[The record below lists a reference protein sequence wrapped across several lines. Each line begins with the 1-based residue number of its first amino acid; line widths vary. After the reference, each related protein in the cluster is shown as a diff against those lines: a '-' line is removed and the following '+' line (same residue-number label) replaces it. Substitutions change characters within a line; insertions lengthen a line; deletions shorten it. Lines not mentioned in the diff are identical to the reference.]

1 MAGPISLTG
10 DRALDRALSRA
21 TDKIQKKV
29 MRASVRAGGTV
40 LVKGM
45 RRRVPSRTGALK
57 RSLGQRVKF
66 YRNSGD
72 TIAVVGSRTGFV
84 DRKSGE
90 GRVSRRAHLT
100 EFGTKPHVINLPGG
114 RRVHHPGSKAH
125 PSMRPT
131 YLEDRDEAHSA
142 IAAKAKERLPIEIR
156 RAGR

>member
-1 MAGPISLTG
+1 MAGPITLTG

-29 MRASVRAGGTV
+29 MRAAVRSGGTV

-45 RRRVPSRTGALK
+45 RRRVPTRTGALK
-57 RSLGQRVKF
+57 RSIGQRVKF

-72 TIAVVGSRTGFV
+72 TIAVVGARTGFV

-100 EFGTKPHVINLPGG
+100 EFGTKPHVIPLPDG
-114 RRVHHPGSKAH
+114 RKVHHPGSPAQ
-125 PSMRPT
+125 PFVRPT
-131 YLEDRDEAHSA
+131 YLEDRSEAHAA
-142 IAAKAKERLPIEIR
+142 IAAKAKERLPIEVR
-156 RAGR
+156 RASR